1 MSIRPSSR
9 VPCRRSEA
17 VRRALAG
24 CVVALVALAPAARG
38 ETSIAPAWLSGS
50 VSAISEND
58 KWAFRGADQH
68 YTNGIRL
75 GWLSREIRTDTDPV
89 LGWAR
94 RLATALPL
102 LDPSG
107 RTRVGLALGQNLYT
121 PSDTR
126 RATRDAADRPYAGW
140 LYGGLAIVNEVQMQN
155 RRHRNDRIETLEI
168 NVGIVGPSA
177 GGEIVQNRWHG
188 IIGVE
193 PAMGW
198 RHQLPD
204 EPGLVVFYE
213 TKWRSLFDLDLP
225 RALDGIDVDV
235 IPHAAVSL
243 GNVATY
249 GALGGTLRLGQD
261 LDIDY
266 GPPRIRPALSGSGFH
281 HHSDGFGAY
290 VFVGFEARVVGYDMF
305 LDGPLFRDGA
315 SVERRP
321 LVADVQAGVAM
332 TWRGARIAFTHV
344 LRTREFESQPQS
356 DRFGALSITIG
367 R

>member
-1 MSIRPSSR
+1 MSIRPFSR
-9 VPCRRSEA
+9 VPFRPSDTLRRVLAAGVVAIAALVPEARSE
-17 VRRALAG
+17 
-24 CVVALVALAPAARG
+24 
-38 ETSIAPAWLSGS
+38 TSVAPAWLSGS
-50 VSAISEND
+50 ASLISEND

-75 GWLSREIRTDTDPV
+75 GWLSREIRKDDDPV
-89 LGWAR
+89 LGWGR
-94 RLATALPL
+94 RLAMALPMI
-102 LDPSG
+102 DPAG
-107 RTRVGLALGQNLYT
+107 RVRVGLALGQNIYT

-126 RATRDAADRPYAGW
+126 RTTRDPADRPYAGW
-140 LYGGLAIVNEVQMQN
+140 LYGGLAIVNEVTPEG
-155 RRHRNDRIETLEI
+155 RRNRNDRIQTLEL

-177 GGEIVQNRWHG
+177 AGETVQNRWHG
-188 IIGVE
+188 FIGVE

-204 EPGLVVFYE
+204 EPGFVLFYE

-225 RALDGIDVDV
+225 RALDGIDLDI

-249 GALGGTLRLGQD
+249 AALGGTLRLGQD
-261 LDIDY
+261 LSIDY

-281 HHSDGFGAY
+281 HQAEGLGGY
-290 VFVGFEARVVGYDMF
+290 VFVGFETRVVGYDMF
-305 LDGPLFRDGA
+305 LDGPMFRDGA

-321 LVADVQAGVAM
+321 LVADVQAGIAIN
-332 TWRGARIAFTHV
+332 WLGARIAFTHV